1 MPKNFVILV
10 VDDEEMQRKMLSKI
24 LGALGYAVLE
34 AEDGRVAV
42 ELARLRRP
50 DLILMD
56 IQLPVMDGLAATRRL
71 KDDPQTQAIP
81 VLALTA
87 LAMAGDRERAL
98 AAGCDDY
105 LAKPIMLES
114 LVAKLNE
121 WLWAREVAARAEA
134 REPSQEEEEL

>member
-81 VLALTA
+81 VIALTA

-134 REPSQEEEEL
+134 RDPSQGEEEL

>member
-71 KDDPQTQAIP
+71 KDDPQTQPIP

>member
-1 MPKNFVILV
+1 MNKNFVILV

-42 ELARLRRP
+42 ELAGLRHP
-50 DLILMD
+50 NLILMD

-81 VLALTA
+81 VIALTA
-87 LAMAGDRERAL
+87 LAMSGDRERAL

-121 WLWAREVAARAEA
+121 WLWAREVEARAEA
-134 REPSQEEEEL
+134 RDLSGVEEEL

>member
-1 MPKNFVILV
+1 MNKNFVILV

-42 ELARLRRP
+42 ELAGLRHP
-50 DLILMD
+50 NLILMD

-81 VLALTA
+81 VIALTA
-87 LAMAGDRERAL
+87 LAMSGDRERAL

-121 WLWAREVAARAEA
+121 WLWAREVEARAEA
-134 REPSQEEEEL
+134 RDLGGIEEEL

>member
-71 KDDPQTQAIP
+71 KDDPQTQTIP

-105 LAKPIMLES
+105 LAKPIMLEP

-121 WLWAREVAARAEA
+121 WLWAREVEARAEA
-134 REPSQEEEEL
+134 RDPSQEEEEL

>member
-1 MPKNFVILV
+1 MKRNFVILV
-10 VDDEEMQRKMLSKI
+10 VDDEEMQRKMLSKV
-24 LGALGYAVLE
+24 LGALGYVVLE

-42 ELARLRRP
+42 ELAGLRRP

-81 VLALTA
+81 VIALTA
-87 LAMAGDRERAL
+87 LAMFGDRERAL

-121 WLWAREVAARAEA
+121 WLWAREVEARAEA
-134 REPSQEEEEL
+134 RDLSGVEEEL

>member
-1 MPKNFVILV
+1 MNKNFVILV

-42 ELARLRRP
+42 ELAGLRHP
-50 DLILMD
+50 NLILMD

-81 VLALTA
+81 VIALTA
-87 LAMAGDRERAL
+87 LAMSGDRERAL

-121 WLWAREVAARAEA
+121 WLWAREVEARAEA
-134 REPSQEEEEL
+134 RDLGGVEEEL

>member
-71 KDDPQTQAIP
+71 KDDPQTQTIP

-105 LAKPIMLES
+105 LAKPIMLEP

-121 WLWAREVAARAEA
+121 WLWAREVEARAEA